1 MTADDNREILSDVDA
16 KVLETGAGAAVAS
29 VGDGEAVGLAL
40 LLAGEVGEVVEQ
52 VVRRRVF
59 LLRPPHRANS
69 LRVWVDRWVGFIWR
83 ESYILKAGVQ
93 TLQTVLTFLQR
104 DCLKS

>member
-1 MTADDNREILSDVDA
+1 MKWFHRASPCYVAIRIRNEILRHREPVR
-16 KVLETGAGAAVAS
+16 
-29 VGDGEAVGLAL
+29 LAL
-40 LLAGEVGEVVEQ
+40 FLGGEVGQLVEQ
-52 VVRRRVF
+52 VVRRGVS

-69 LRVWVDRWVGFIWR
+69 LRVWVDRWVGGIWR